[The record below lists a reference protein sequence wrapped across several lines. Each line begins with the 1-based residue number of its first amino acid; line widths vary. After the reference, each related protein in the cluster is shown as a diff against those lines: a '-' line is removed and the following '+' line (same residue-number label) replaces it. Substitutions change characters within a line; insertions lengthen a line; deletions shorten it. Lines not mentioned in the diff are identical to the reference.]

1 MHRKKT
7 NNEIKKLNQSYNERK
22 ILSDQFT
29 PIVFDPKLTSNPFLR
44 DQEKFHYLVHRI
56 KEYNKQVL
64 NAGVQDSYQ
73 MMVYAKL
80 FSLISTIGNMD
91 TREDQISRLDELY
104 NWLIKQDNMIT
115 QRKDQGGVRY
125 KILSHEQA
133 ENSSPPPSIKKKRF
147 SMDPNPK
154 DVLPSDYR

>member
-1 MHRKKT
+1 
-7 NNEIKKLNQSYNERK
+7 
-22 ILSDQFT
+22 
-29 PIVFDPKLTSNPFLR
+29 
-44 DQEKFHYLVHRI
+44 
-56 KEYNKQVL
+56 
-64 NAGVQDSYQ
+64 